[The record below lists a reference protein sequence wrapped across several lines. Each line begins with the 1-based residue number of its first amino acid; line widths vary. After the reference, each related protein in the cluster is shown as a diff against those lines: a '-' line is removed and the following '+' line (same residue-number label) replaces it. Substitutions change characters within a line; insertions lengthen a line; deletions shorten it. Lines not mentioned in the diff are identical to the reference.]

1 MHISR
6 GAGALAL
13 KIAAAVTATTAIA
26 AALVY
31 TCILMTAAGKSAEQ
45 KQVDRAAKATKSVE
59 FTVERSSRYNPS
71 ASDALGIIADD
82 IVSVSWNGDLFL
94 YTDKGSFRVAPN
106 LDNSRDIEKM
116 FRPGDTD
123 RARFCTVTTNDGCYK
138 ATCSSHD
145 DTVVVSAFRVNTGRS
160 IRNSLV
166 P

>member
-1 MHISR
+1 MYISR

-13 KIAAAVTATTAIA
+13 KITAAVTATTAIA

-31 TCILMTAAGKSAEQ
+31 TGILMTAAGKSAEQ

-82 IVSVSWNGDLFL
+82 IVSVQWNGDLFL

-106 LDNSRDIEKM
+106 LDNSRDIEKN
-116 FRPGDTD
+116 
-123 RARFCTVTTNDGCYK
+123 V
-138 ATCSSHD
+138 SSRRH
-145 DTVVVSAFRVNTGRS
+145 
-160 IRNSLV
+160 
-166 P
+166 